1 MVKLFVLILF
11 ALANAENQQVNR
23 LLDDYFEWKI
33 DTFKVRLNSI
43 FFFHNKNLTI
53 VHCHSL
59 RYTDKGTINMPEI

>member
-33 DTFKVRLNSI
+33 DTFKVRLNLI
-43 FFFHNKNLTI
+43 FFQNQNLTT
-53 VHCHSL
+53 VYCPSL
-59 RYTDKGTINMPEI
+59 PYTDKGTINMLEI